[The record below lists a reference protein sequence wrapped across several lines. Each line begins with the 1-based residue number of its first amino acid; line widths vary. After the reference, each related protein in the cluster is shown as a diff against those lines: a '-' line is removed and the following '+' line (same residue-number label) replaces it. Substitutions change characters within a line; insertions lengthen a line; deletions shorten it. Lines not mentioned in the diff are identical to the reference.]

1 MSNSKPLTS
10 AETTFRLAQNE
21 AEEDQRLAE
30 RQQRLASFEEE
41 LKMQKAVV
49 KLCEDGI
56 IMDNIYIYI
65 DW

>member
-1 MSNSKPLTS
+1 MSSTSNSIFLTDF
-10 AETTFRLAQNE
+10 TAQNE

-56 IMDNIYIYI
+56 IMDNIYI